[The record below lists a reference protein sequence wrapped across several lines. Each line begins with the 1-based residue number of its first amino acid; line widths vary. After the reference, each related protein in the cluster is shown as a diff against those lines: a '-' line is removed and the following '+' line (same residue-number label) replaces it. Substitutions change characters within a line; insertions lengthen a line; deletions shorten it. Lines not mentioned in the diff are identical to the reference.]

1 MTRGSSFFLFS
12 RGCFTLQLTS
22 LEIEEK
28 QHMYQDIIDINIDYL
43 SIKKLLELFQ
53 AEFNTASGN
62 AAIIIDE
69 ISVGLDHETLKF
81 QNRFNN

>member
-1 MTRGSSFFLFS
+1 MTTGSSLFLFS
-12 RGCFTLQLTS
+12 RGCFTLQCPS

-28 QHMYQDIIDINIDYL
+28 QHMFLCFIDINTNYL
-43 SIKKLLELFQ
+43 SIKLLELCQ
-53 AEFNTASGN
+53 AEFITASEN
-62 AAIIIDE
+62 AVISIDE